1 MAGLLVDTDEPAV
14 LASPQFDGCLVA
26 TYADILTT
34 ELIAGYGPRLVVID
48 RGLGDPHHM
57 ATVADVEPGA
67 LSIAQAAERV
77 KVWNAAGVA
86 FPTVYHD
93 RAIDAE
99 MTAAL
104 GTERCF
110 RWIATLDG
118 TLVPDVPR
126 HDVVQFA
133 GAATVGLHA
142 DLSIVWNLAWHPQAA
157 GPTAGAIRQVKIVAD
172 AIAKQANALE
182 AAARAL

>member
-1 MAGLLVDTDEPAV
+1 MTMLMADSDEPVV

-26 TYADILTT
+26 TYADILTP

-57 ATVADVEPGA
+57 ATVADVENGA
-67 LSIAQAAERV
+67 LSIGAAVARV
-77 KVWNAAGVA
+77 KEWNAAGVP

-93 RAIDAE
+93 RAIDSE

-104 GTERCF
+104 GSERCF

-142 DLSIVWNLAWHPQAA
+142 DLSIVWNPSWHPQAA

-172 AIAKQANALE
+172 AISKQAAALE

>member
-1 MAGLLVDTDEPAV
+1 MTLLMADTDEPAV
-14 LASPQFDGCLVA
+14 LASPQFDGMLVA
-26 TYADILTT
+26 TYADILTP
-34 ELIAGYGPRLVVID
+34 EIIAGYGQRLVVLD

-57 ATVADVEPGA
+57 ATVADTEDGA
-67 LSIAQAAERV
+67 LTIAQAVERV
-77 KVWNAAGVA
+77 REWNAAGVA

-93 RAIDAE
+93 RAIDGE
-99 MTAAL
+99 VTAAL
-104 GTERCF
+104 GGERCF

-126 HDVVQFA
+126 YDVVQFA

-142 DLSIVWNLAWHPQAA
+142 DLSIVWNGAWHPQAS

-172 AIAKQANALE
+172 AIAKQAGALE
-182 AAARAL
+182 SAARAL

>member
-1 MAGLLVDTDEPAV
+1 MTTLLVDSDEPAV

-26 TYADILTT
+26 TYADILTPEMIT
-34 ELIAGYGPRLVVID
+34 GYGQRLVVVD
-48 RGLGDPHHM
+48 RGLGDPHRM

-67 LSIAQAAERV
+67 LSVAQAVERV
-77 KVWNAAGVA
+77 REWNAAGVA
-86 FPTVYHD
+86 FPTVYHNRD
-93 RAIDAE
+93 IDGE
-99 MTAAL
+99 MTTAL

-126 HDVVQFA
+126 YDVVQFA

-142 DLSIVWNLAWHPQAA
+142 DLSIVWNAAWHPQAA

-172 AIAKQANALE
+172 AIAKQAVAME

>member
-1 MAGLLVDTDEPAV
+1 MALLLVDTDEPAV

-26 TYADILTT
+26 TYADILTP
-34 ELIAGYGPRLVVID
+34 EIIAGYGQRLVVID

-67 LSIAQAAERV
+67 LSVAHAAERV
-77 KVWNAAGVA
+77 REWNAAGVP

-93 RAIDAE
+93 RAIDGE

-142 DLSIVWNLAWHPQAA
+142 DLSIVWNHGWHPQAA
-157 GPTAGAIRQVKIVAD
+157 GPTAGAVRQVKIIAD
-172 AIAKQANALE
+172 AISKQAAALE
-182 AAARAL
+182 SAARAL